1 MRDNHLPPHQ
11 HQIVHPDARPLP
23 PARRLLRPGA
33 ARAAHAQLRAHFAA
47 PVQEHPDGVALLDA
61 ARAAG
66 DVGAVVEDEGDED
79 LGGSDGVLARE
90 ELLAQLFAR
99 LRVPEERGFGEDRGG
114 EGEGGGGAEAAFRGG
129 GAGGAGRGGGGGAGG
144 RGGGGFGAV
153 ACFFVRVVVVVVE
166 AEGEFALGGV
176 LAFFLLQGVA
186 GGRGTVL

>member
-1 MRDNHLPPHQ
+1 MRDNDLPPHQ
-11 HQIVHPDARPLP
+11 HQIVDADARPLP

-33 ARAAHAQLRAHFAA
+33 AGPAHAQLRAHFAA
-47 PVQEHPDGVALLDA
+47 PVQEQPDGVALLDA

-66 DVGAVVEDEGDED
+66 GVGAVVEDEGDED
-79 LGGSDGVLARE
+79 LGGADGVLARE

-99 LRVPEERGFGEDRGG
+99 LRVPQEGGFGEDRGG
-114 EGEGGGGAEAAFRGG
+114 EGEGGGGAEAALRGG
-129 GAGGAGRGGGGGAGG
+129 GAGGGGRGGDGGAGG

-153 ACFFVRVVVVVVE
+153 GGFFFGFAVVVVE

-176 LAFFLLQGVA
+176 LAFFLQRVA

>member
-33 ARAAHAQLRAHFAA
+33 ARPAHAQLRAHFAA
-47 PVQEHPDGVALLDA
+47 PVQEHPDGVAFFDA
-61 ARAAG
+61 AHAAG

-90 ELLAQLFAR
+90 ELLAQVFAR
-99 LRVPEERGFGEDRGG
+99 LRVPEEGGFGEDRGG
-114 EGEGGGGAEAAFRGG
+114 EGQGGGGAEAAFGGG
-129 GAGGAGRGGGGGAGG
+129 GAGGGRGGGGGAGG

-153 ACFFVRVVVVVVE
+153 GFFFVVVVVD

-176 LAFFLLQGVA
+176 LALFLQRVA